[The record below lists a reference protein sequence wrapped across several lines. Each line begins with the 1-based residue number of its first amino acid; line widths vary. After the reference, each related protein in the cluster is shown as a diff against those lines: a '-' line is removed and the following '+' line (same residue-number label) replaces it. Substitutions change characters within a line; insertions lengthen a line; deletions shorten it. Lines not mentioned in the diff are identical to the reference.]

1 MLKQKLRAIFA
12 LVLNVFESGTEPF
25 SYKASHRIV
34 LKVMGF
40 LFSGLATLVFWFAQ
54 GQDPGYFLPVI
65 IFGMIGFI
73 SLLVGFLGTDRAVA
87 KIWGS
92 GK

>member
-1 MLKQKLRAIFA
+1 MLKQKLRTIFA
-12 LVLNVFESGTEPF
+12 PVLNTLESGTEPF
-25 SYKASHRIV
+25 AYKASHRII
-34 LKVMGF
+34 LKVMGV
-40 LFSGLATLVFWFAQ
+40 LFSGLATLVFWFAR

-65 IFGMIGFI
+65 VFGLMGFI

-92 GK
+92 SK